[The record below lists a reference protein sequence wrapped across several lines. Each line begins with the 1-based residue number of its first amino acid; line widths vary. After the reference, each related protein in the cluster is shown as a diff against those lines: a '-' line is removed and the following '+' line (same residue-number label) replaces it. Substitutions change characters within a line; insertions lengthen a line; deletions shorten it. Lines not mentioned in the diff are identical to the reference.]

1 MQIPKPVI
9 LTGKHDSGKTT
20 ILKLFFSNL
29 KALSTLVRVK
39 TISS

>member
-20 ILKLFFSNL
+20 ILRLFFSNL
-29 KALSTLVRVK
+29 KALSTVMK
-39 TISS
+39 TKTN